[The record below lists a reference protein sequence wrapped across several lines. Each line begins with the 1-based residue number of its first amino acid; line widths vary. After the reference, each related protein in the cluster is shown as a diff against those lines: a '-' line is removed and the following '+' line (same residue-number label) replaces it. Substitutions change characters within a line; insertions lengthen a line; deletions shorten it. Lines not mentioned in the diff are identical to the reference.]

1 LNDDDVESITSYLD
15 ASGRLMIVRDGT
27 RVADRSAIGRQN
39 TRDRWHLVVDKVWI
53 LKSVYTL
60 LNRNAHSGGVY
71 ARIAKG
77 RGRIRLRDLKANSFF
92 RGIDSEAGA
101 LPLLDFMQDIGL
113 LVHLGGEG
121 DEAEYLVPEQTM
133 LPSWRTM
140 QAECAAVV
148 KKLGEG
154 PGQSGWEF
162 DFPNSRLCEFDVRP
176 ILGHLG
182 RTFGQSSVFFRDGMQ
197 VAARWEP
204 RWDGDRPW
212 VDRLSYGVRL
222 HDETRVPGEPTQWA
236 LRVRWEPNAEDSML
250 GILRG
255 GLLAR
260 GPDAEKLQQKIAE
273 LLSDLPGVGGVSSAR
288 VSIPGV
294 FVEYVGPVHDPQAAT
309 RQREQSPNLPMP
321 KVFISYSQDNDEH
334 KAKVKALADWL
345 RTQGIEAWIDQY
357 VTDPPSG
364 WNEWMIEQVESSKFV
379 IIVVTE
385 RYLTKWREKSRAGVR
400 FESALLTQDLYDTGM
415 INERFIPV
423 LFDKQDVDHIPR
435 VLKPFSYYLLESG
448 KKKDFERLRDK
459 LHGLLPTAPPVIPR
473 PVPPSP
479 PSTPDPKPWER

>member
-1 LNDDDVESITSYLD
+1 
-15 ASGRLMIVRDGT
+15 
-27 RVADRSAIGRQN
+27 
-39 TRDRWHLVVDKVWI
+39 
-53 LKSVYTL
+53 
-60 LNRNAHSGGVY
+60 
-71 ARIAKG
+71 
-77 RGRIRLRDLKANSFF
+77 
-92 RGIDSEAGA
+92 
-101 LPLLDFMQDIGL
+101 
-113 LVHLGGEG
+113 
-121 DEAEYLVPEQTM
+121 
-133 LPSWRTM
+133 
-140 QAECAAVV
+140 
-148 KKLGEG
+148 
-154 PGQSGWEF
+154 
-162 DFPNSRLCEFDVRP
+162 
-176 ILGHLG
+176 
-182 RTFGQSSVFFRDGMQ
+182 
-197 VAARWEP
+197 
-204 RWDGDRPW
+204 
-212 VDRLSYGVRL
+212 
-222 HDETRVPGEPTQWA
+222 VPGEPTHWA